1 MRNLHV
7 SRNSRVGELNWKKLV
22 DKKIINSSE
31 REVNDS
37 RFAFFWGVKIVH
49 AKSMGLLSES
59 LPWFRNR
66 SDKHL

>member
-37 RFAFFWGVKIVH
+37 RFAFLWGVKIGH